1 MEKETVINDKERQ
14 RLAQKIWEIPF
25 ASQNLQ
31 ELTKKELLLLF
42 EEVTTRISNEKS
54 EWYELDIKDLL
65 FEQKC
70 WLIECLDSD
79 FFNRMKE

>member
-14 RLAQKIWEIPF
+14 RLAQKIWGIPF

-42 EEVTTRISNEKS
+42 EEVITRISNEKS